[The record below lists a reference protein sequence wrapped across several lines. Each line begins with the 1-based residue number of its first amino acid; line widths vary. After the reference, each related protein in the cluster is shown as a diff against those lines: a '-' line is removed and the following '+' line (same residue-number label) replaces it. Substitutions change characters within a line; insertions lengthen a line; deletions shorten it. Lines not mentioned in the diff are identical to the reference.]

1 MGSMRDL
8 LPLET
13 GIPVYRQVYTVGWC
27 RMFNYQKLVY
37 SAMGMGD
44 SSSGSKKRVGY
55 MAIPAELENLFQ
67 AHGTAYENIPYRF
80 KGSVRSSLQ
89 SLGVRPEDV
98 ALAAILK
105 DDKGLVMA
113 IYPAIASL
121 NIDALNRALNRRLMP
136 LPNTEIKSRLH
147 KCETGVCVPLAA
159 LYDIDAVIDRT
170 LNSSENIYFPISKQ
184 AFIRIDGRAFIAL
197 QGKQWVEHDII
208 HRPQE
213 TAKDDNDEVVETDQ
227 RIQIRQQLKRADD
240 LPAMPRI
247 ANEILTLSSNPYANV
262 SDLASVIEQDPSL
275 AAQLLRY
282 ANSPFYGYKN
292 DVESIQ
298 DAISRVLGFDMVMDM
313 ALGIAIGK
321 SFQNPPDGPIGLN
334 AFWRHS
340 IYCAVLTQRLGKA
353 LKPKLLPR
361 PGMAYLCGLLHNF
374 GLLLEGHVFPKEYAR
389 LNRLVN
395 SRPDESLIELEEE
408 VMSVNH
414 MESGAWLM
422 EAWEMPDEVIATI
435 REHHNEHYDG
445 SHSVYANLVLLANRL
460 LKTMLIGDEVR
471 EDLPEEVLHRLELE
485 QDVVM
490 DVFQAMI
497 DNRVGLDFMAL
508 QMAA

>member
-1 MGSMRDL
+1 
-8 LPLET
+8 
-13 GIPVYRQVYTVGWC
+13 
-27 RMFNYQKLVY
+27 
-37 SAMGMGD
+37 
-44 SSSGSKKRVGY
+44 
-55 MAIPAELENLFQ
+55 MAIPAELENFFQ
-67 AHGTAYENIPYRF
+67 EHGTAYEKIPYRF

-113 IYPAIASL
+113 VYPATASL
-121 NIDALNRALNRRLMP
+121 DIDALNRTLNRHLMP
-136 LPNTEIKSRLH
+136 VPNAEIKNRLH
-147 KCETGVCVPLAA
+147 KCESGVCVPLAA
-159 LYDIDAVIDRT
+159 LYDIEVVIDRS
-170 LNSSENIYFPISKQ
+170 LGNSENIYFPISKQ
-184 AFIRIDGRAFIAL
+184 SFIRIDGRAFLEL
-197 QGKQWVEHDII
+197 QGKQWVEHNIVHHKPESGSD
-208 HRPQE
+208 
-213 TAKDDNDEVVETDQ
+213 TNDEVIDIDQ
-227 RIQIRQQLKRADD
+227 RVRIRQQLQRVDE

-247 ANEILTLSSNPYANV
+247 ANEILTLSSNPYANA

-313 ALGIAIGK
+313 ALGIAVGK
-321 SFQNPPDGPIGLN
+321 AFHNPPDGPIGLN

-340 IYCAVLTQRLGKA
+340 IYTAVLTQRLGKA
-353 LKPKLLPR
+353 LNPALMPR
-361 PGMAYLCGLLHNF
+361 PGMSYLCGLLHNF
-374 GLLLEGHVFPKEYAR
+374 GLLLEGHVFPKEYSR
-389 LNRLVN
+389 LNRLVS

-408 VMSVNH
+408 VMNVTH
-414 MESGAWLM
+414 MESGTWLM
-422 EAWEMPDEVIATI
+422 EAWEMPSEVTITI

-445 SHSVYANLVLLANRL
+445 IHAVYPNLVLLANRL
-460 LKTMLIGDEVR
+460 LKTMLIGDETR
-471 EDLPEEVLHRLELE
+471 DDLPEEVLHRLGLDKDTVQEI
-485 QDVVM
+485 
-490 DVFQAMI
+490 FQAMI